1 MPSKNTFA
9 AGRGVKKKTT
19 KAFVNRQETE
29 WWQKE
34 TRKLSSAQ
42 LCERC
47 GAVWFD
53 GHWHTAPKMAA
64 ALKAAKK
71 LSRAKGKSG
80 KPVLCY
86 ECHLAA
92 NGPADSSK
100 IGFEG
105 ELTLDGLTDP
115 SEDKEQAQG
124 RRFGILI
131 SPVGPALAAQLGL
144 SPGDGLLVR
153 QVEPGSLAETSG
165 VKRYDVI
172 TALDGTKAQ
181 APKLEEFRKGLQDA
195 IATEKFTLELLRN
208 GKRETLTVKPAPEN
222 QERKEKVK

>member
-115 SEDKEQAQG
+115 SEKAKILATC
-124 RRFGILI
+124 RNFGARANKRDPEDRII
-131 SPVGPALAAQLGL
+131 SIDDRGARV
-144 SPGDGLLVR
+144 
-153 QVEPGSLAETSG
+153 
-165 VKRYDVI
+165 VI
-172 TALDGTKAQ
+172 TT
-181 APKLEEFRKGLQDA
+181 
-195 IATEKFTLELLRN
+195 T
-208 GKRETLTVKPAPEN
+208 EN
-222 QERKEKVK
+222 QMAVGMGKAVDAAFKGGKLRIVWSKDDMPARAFWVHKRG

>member
-115 SEDKEQAQG
+115 SEKAKILATC
-124 RRFGILI
+124 RNFGARANKRDPEDRII
-131 SPVGPALAAQLGL
+131 SIDDRGERV
-144 SPGDGLLVR
+144 
-153 QVEPGSLAETSG
+153 
-165 VKRYDVI
+165 VI
-172 TALDGTKAQ
+172 TT
-181 APKLEEFRKGLQDA
+181 
-195 IATEKFTLELLRN
+195 T
-208 GKRETLTVKPAPEN
+208 EN
-222 QERKEKVK
+222 QMAVGMGKAVDAAFKGGKLRIVWSKDDMPARAFWVHKRG